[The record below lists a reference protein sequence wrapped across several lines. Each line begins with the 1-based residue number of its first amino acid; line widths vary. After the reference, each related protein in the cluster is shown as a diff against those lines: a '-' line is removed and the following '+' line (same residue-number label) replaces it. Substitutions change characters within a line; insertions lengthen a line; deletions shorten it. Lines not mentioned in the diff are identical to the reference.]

1 MAQSSSTVAARL
13 RANGAVER
21 LRVTPRAAPIVL
33 GGLMVVCAA
42 LLLYAGRGFIFYYDE
57 WAFVINRRG
66 WTVDTFLFPHN
77 EHISALPIAV
87 YKLLFA
93 TAGLDHY
100 WVYRV
105 VLTAFHLVAVGLLYV
120 LVRRRVGSWLA
131 VAFVT
136 PVLFLGSAWE
146 NILWPFQIGL
156 IGSVVF
162 GLAMLLALERGDRTG
177 NALACVCLVLSLS
190 SSSVGLS
197 FIVAALVE
205 IVLRERDWRRLWVP
219 LVPALLYAV
228 WWVQYAPSELQG
240 GGSPTR
246 NILEVP
252 AYVAESAAGALGG
265 LTSLGTEWGRP
276 LALLVA
282 VLVVRFAPWGTG
294 VTARFWAVLATM
306 LASWS
311 LSAIG
316 RAQLDQPAASRYI
329 YTGAILIVMLGT
341 ELARDARPS
350 RRAGIVLT
358 LAVCAAAVGNIGE
371 LRAGRA
377 HLLPISNYVQ
387 SSLAALEL
395 AGPSVQREFRPE
407 PIRAPNIYAGD
418 YFDAVRQYGSPAES
432 IAAMKQEEEVYRQ
445 AADATLVGAF
455 QVTSKPGDEQIAG
468 GPPLGIDEPHWGTT
482 SADGPCLT
490 FTPNNAGAAIDA
502 TVPGPG
508 IVVTSRQ
515 SAGSPVQVALR
526 RFGDAFPPP
535 GLLIPGE
542 GTSVLR
548 LPRGSG
554 ADDRP
559 WHVRLFA
566 TAPLRVCS
574 LAR

>member
-1 MAQSSSTVAARL
+1 M
-13 RANGAVER
+13 
-21 LRVTPRAAPIVL
+21 TPRAAAAVL
-33 GGLMVVCAA
+33 GGLMAIGAA
-42 LLLYAGRGFIFYYDE
+42 SLLYAGQGFIFYYDD

-66 WTVDTFLFPHN
+66 WTLDTFLLPHN
-77 EHISALPIAV
+77 EHISILPIAV

-93 TAGLDHY
+93 AAGLDNY

-105 VLTAFHLVAVGLLYV
+105 VLTAFHLVAVALLFL
-120 LVRRRVGSWLA
+120 LVRRRLGAWLA
-131 VAFVT
+131 VAVVI

-146 NILWPFQIGL
+146 VVLWPFQIGI

-162 GLAMLLALERGDRTG
+162 GLAMLLALERGDRTRDT
-177 NALACVCLVLSLS
+177 LACVFLALSIS
-190 SSSVGLS
+190 SSSVGLP
-197 FIVAALVE
+197 FIAAALAEV
-205 IVLRERDWRRLWVP
+205 VLRERHWRRLWVP
-219 LVPALLYAV
+219 LVPALLYGV
-228 WWVQYAPSELQG
+228 WWVQYAPRELQA
-240 GGSPTR
+240 GGSPTH
-246 NILEVP
+246 NVLQVP
-252 AYVAESAAGALGG
+252 PYVADSAAGAVGG
-265 LTSLGTEWGRP
+265 LTSLGLEWGRP
-276 LALLVA
+276 LTLLAALL
-282 VLVVRFAPWGTG
+282 LVHRLLRGADLSV
-294 VTARFWAVLATM
+294 RFWAVLATM
-306 LASWS
+306 LVSWS
-311 LSAIG
+311 LGAIG
-316 RAQLDQPAASRYI
+316 RAQLDEPAASRYI
-329 YTGAILIVMLGT
+329 YTGAILIVLLGA
-341 ELARDARPS
+341 ELARGARPS
-350 RRAGIVLT
+350 RRAGLLLT
-358 LAVCAAAVGNIGE
+358 LGVCAAAVGNLGA
-371 LRAGRA
+371 LDSGRTQ
-377 HLLPISNYVQ
+377 IQTFSRYVQ
-387 SSLAALEL
+387 SSLTALEL
-395 AGPSVQREFRPE
+395 AGPSVAPDFRPD
-407 PIRAPNIYAGD
+407 PVHAPNIYAGD
-418 YFDAVRQYGSPAES
+418 YFAAVRQFGSPAES
-432 IAAMKQEEEVYRQ
+432 VAALQREAEVYRA